1 MGEPR
6 SPAPHPAWERCHARK
21 CWRRRGQ
28 HQPTSSPHHG
38 STVAAPQPGVRSDSG
53 SGSRK
58 THPAQTESRPDGSK
72 AGLSLK
78 KLAARAPGSGI
89 VEAQRGGARLPPP
102 GHCRPPPRALCN
114 RWGQLD
120 AAPCS
125 HVPVATGLGADPGP
139 VQWGLGGLRQ
149 GPSVG
154 RAGSGC
160 GTGDRG
166 GTWWHPRSGGDS
178 CWCN

>member
-1 MGEPR
+1 MSHEALLHIQHGKDATQGNAGGGAVSTNPR
-6 SPAPHPAWERCHARK
+6 
-21 CWRRRGQ
+21 
-28 HQPTSSPHHG
+28 
-38 STVAAPQPGVRSDSG
+38 AAPTTGALWPLPSPGPVRFWLRLQEDPPCSNRVPPRRQQ
-53 SGSRK
+53 SRSVPEE
-58 THPAQTESRPDGSK
+58 TV
-72 AGLSLK
+72 
-78 KLAARAPGSGI
+78 AARAPGSGT
-89 VEAQRGGARLPPP
+89 VQAQRGGARLPPP

-139 VQWGLGGLRQ
+139 VRQGLGGLRQ

-178 CWCN
+178 CWSN

>member
-1 MGEPR
+1 MSHEALLHIQHGKMPRKEMLAEARSALTHEQPPPREHCGR
-6 SPAPHPAWERCHARK
+6 SPARGPVRFWLRLQEDPPCSNRVPP
-21 CWRRRGQ
+21 RRQQSRSV
-28 HQPTSSPHHG
+28 PEE
-38 STVAAPQPGVRSDSG
+38 TV
-53 SGSRK
+53 
-58 THPAQTESRPDGSK
+58 
-72 AGLSLK
+72 
-78 KLAARAPGSGI
+78 AARAPGSGT
-89 VEAQRGGARLPPP
+89 VQAQRGGARLPPP
-102 GHCRPPPRALCN
+102 GHCRPPLRALCN